1 MFTGIVEEMGW
12 VHRIEER
19 GHPREEPGG
28 PGRRFWI
35 AARDVLADTR
45 VSSSIAV
52 SGVCLT
58 VVGVEGGRFSVE
70 AVPETL
76 SRTTLGGLRVGDPV
90 NLERPLTL
98 EQRLG
103 GHLVQGHVD
112 GVGEVL
118 SVVPEGDGQRVTIAI
133 PPPLRRF
140 VAEKGSLAVDG
151 VSLTV
156 ARAESDRCEV
166 ALIPYT
172 LQVTTS
178 GAYARGTRVNLE
190 VDLLARYL
198 ARLVDE
204 TGASGERP

>member
-19 GHPREEPGG
+19 KA
-28 PGRRFWI
+28 GRRFWF
-35 AARDVLADTR
+35 AAQEVLADAKIG
-45 VSSSIAV
+45 SSIAV

-58 VVGVEGGRFSVE
+58 VVAVEPGRFSVE

-76 SRTTLGGLRVGDPV
+76 SRTTLGDLRVGDPV

-112 GVGEVL
+112 GVGEVMA
-118 SVVPEGDGQRVTIAI
+118 VVPEGDGVRVTIAI

-156 ARAESDRCEV
+156 ARAEDDRCDV
-166 ALIPYT
+166 ALIPHT
-172 LQVTTS
+172 LKVTTS
-178 GAYARGTRVNLE
+178 GGYASGTRVNLE

-198 ARLVDE
+198 ARLLDE
-204 TGASGERP
+204 TRNAGGES

>member
-1 MFTGIVEEMGW
+1 MFTGIVEEMGR
-12 VHRIEER
+12 VLRIEER
-19 GHPREEPGG
+19 PGHPREAQA
-28 PGRRFWI
+28 GRRFCF
-35 AARDVLADTR
+35 AGRLVLADAE
-45 VSSSIAV
+45 VGSSIAV

-58 VVGVEGGRFSVE
+58 VVALEPGSFSVD

-76 SRTTLGGLRVGDPV
+76 SRTILGDLRVGDPV

-112 GVGEVL
+112 GVGQVIAVL
-118 SVVPEGDGQRVTIAI
+118 PEGDGVRVTIAI
-133 PPPLRRF
+133 PPPLRRY

-156 ARAESDRCEV
+156 ADAQGDRCDV
-166 ALIPYT
+166 ALIPHT
-172 LQVTTS
+172 LEVTTS
-178 GAYARGTRVNLE
+178 GGYVSGTRVNLE

-198 ARLVDE
+198 ARLFDE
-204 TGASGERP
+204 SRSGGGGA

>member
-19 GHPREEPGG
+19 PGNAREARA
-28 PGRRFWI
+28 GRRFWF
-35 AARDVLADTR
+35 AAEKVLADAEIG
-45 VSSSIAV
+45 SSIAV

-58 VVGVEGGRFSVE
+58 VVAVEPGRFSVE

-76 SRTTLGGLRVGDPV
+76 DRTILGDLRVGDPV

-112 GVGEVL
+112 GVGEVMA
-118 SVVPEGDGQRVTIAI
+118 VVPEGDGVRVTIAI

-151 VSLTV
+151 VSLTI
-156 ARAESDRCEV
+156 ARAEDDRCDV
-166 ALIPYT
+166 ALIPHT
-172 LQVTTS
+172 LKVTTS
-178 GAYARGTRVNLE
+178 GAYAGGTRVNLE

-198 ARLVDE
+198 ARLLDE
-204 TGASGERP
+204 SRSPGGAS

>member
-1 MFTGIVEEMGW
+1 MFTGIVEEMGR

-19 GHPREEPGG
+19 PGG
-28 PGRRFWI
+28 PSEARPGRRFWFE
-35 AARDVLADTR
+35 ARGVLADAEIGA
-45 VSSSIAV
+45 SIAV

-58 VVGVEGGRFSVE
+58 VVALDPGRFSVD

-76 SRTTLGGLRVGDPV
+76 SRTTLGGLRVGDVV

-118 SVVPEGDGQRVTIAI
+118 AVRPEGDGVRVTLAV
-133 PPPLRRF
+133 PPPLRRY

-156 ARAESDRCEV
+156 AAAGGDRCEV
-166 ALIPYT
+166 ALIPHT

-178 GAYARGTRVNLE
+178 GGYASGTRVNLE

-198 ARLVDE
+198 ARLFDE
-204 TGASGERP
+204 SRSGGGER

>member
-1 MFTGIVEEMGW
+1 MFTGLVEEMGR
-12 VHRIEER
+12 VERIEER
-19 GHPREEPGG
+19 PGG
-28 PGRRFWI
+28 RRLWI
-35 AARDVLADTR
+35 AAGRAREGTR
-45 VSSSIAV
+45 AGDSLAV

-58 VVGVEGGRFSVE
+58 VVALEPGRFGVE

-76 SRTTLGGLRVGDPV
+76 SRTTLGGLRPGDPV
-90 NLERPLTL
+90 NLERALTL

-118 SVVPEGDGQRVTIAI
+118 AVVPEGDGTRVTIAV
-133 PPPLRRF
+133 PAPLRRY

-156 ARAESDRCEV
+156 ARVAAERCEV
-166 ALIPYT
+166 ALIPHT
-172 LQVTTS
+172 LEVTTS
-178 GAYARGTRVNLE
+178 GAYRPGARVNLE

-198 ARLVDE
+198 ARLLE
-204 TGASGERP
+204 EGAVPGGQS

>member
-1 MFTGIVEEMGW
+1 MFTGIVEEMGS
-12 VHRIEER
+12 VRRIEER
-19 GHPREEPGG
+19 PGHPREARV
-28 PGRRFWI
+28 GRRFCF
-35 AARDVLADTR
+35 AAEQVLADAE
-45 VSSSIAV
+45 VGSSIAV

-58 VVGVEGGRFSVE
+58 VVALEPGCFSVD

-76 SRTTLGGLRVGDPV
+76 SRTILGGLREGDAV

-118 SVVPEGDGQRVTIAI
+118 AVVPEGDGVRVTIAI
-133 PPPLRRF
+133 PPPLRRY

-156 ARAESDRCEV
+156 ASAEADRCDV
-166 ALIPYT
+166 ALIPHT

-178 GAYARGTRVNLE
+178 GGYAPGTRVNLE

-198 ARLVDE
+198 ARLFDE
-204 TGASGERP
+204 SRSGGGGS

>member
-1 MFTGIVEEMGW
+1 MFTGIVEEMGS
-12 VHRIEER
+12 VLRIEER
-19 GHPREEPGG
+19 PGQPREAQA
-28 PGRRFWI
+28 GRRFCF
-35 AARDVLADTR
+35 AAQKVLADAE
-45 VSSSIAV
+45 VGSSIAV

-58 VVGVEGGRFSVE
+58 VVALEPDSFSVD

-76 SRTTLGGLRVGDPV
+76 SRTILGDLRVGDAV

-118 SVVPEGDGQRVTIAI
+118 AVLPEGDGVRVTIAI
-133 PPPLRRF
+133 PPPLRRY

-156 ARAESDRCEV
+156 AGAADDRCDV
-166 ALIPYT
+166 ALIPHT
-172 LQVTTS
+172 LEVTTS
-178 GAYARGTRVNLE
+178 GGYASGTRVNLE

-198 ARLVDE
+198 ARLFDE
-204 TGASGERP
+204 SRTGGGGS

>member
-19 GHPREEPGG
+19 QA
-28 PGRRFWI
+28 GRRFWF
-35 AARDVLADTR
+35 AAQKVLADAEIG
-45 VSSSIAV
+45 SSIAV

-58 VVGVEGGRFSVE
+58 VVAVEPGRFSVE

-76 SRTTLGGLRVGDPV
+76 DRTILGDLRVGDPV

-112 GVGEVL
+112 GVGEVMA
-118 SVVPEGDGQRVTIAI
+118 VVPEGDGVRVTIAI

-151 VSLTV
+151 VSLTI
-156 ARAESDRCEV
+156 ARAEDDRCDV
-166 ALIPYT
+166 ALIPHT
-172 LQVTTS
+172 LRVTTS
-178 GAYARGTRVNLE
+178 GGYAGGTRVNLE
-190 VDLLARYL
+190 VDLLARYV
-198 ARLVDE
+198 ARLFDE
-204 TGASGERP
+204 SRTAGGAP

>member
-1 MFTGIVEEMGW
+1 MFTGIVEEMGR
-12 VHRIEER
+12 VRRIEER
-19 GHPREEPGG
+19 QA
-28 PGRRFWI
+28 GRRFWFT
-35 AARDVLADTR
+35 AERVLADAE
-45 VSSSIAV
+45 VGSSIAV

-58 VVGVEGGRFSVE
+58 VVALEPGRFSVD

-76 SRTTLGGLRVGDPV
+76 SRTILGDLCVGDAV

-118 SVVPEGDGQRVTIAI
+118 WVVPEGDGVRVTIAI
-133 PPPLRRF
+133 PAPLRRF

-151 VSLTV
+151 VSLTI
-156 ARAESDRCEV
+156 ARAEDDRCEV
-166 ALIPYT
+166 ALIPHT
-172 LQVTTS
+172 LEVTTC
-178 GAYARGTRVNLE
+178 GGYAGGTRVNLE

-198 ARLVDE
+198 ARLFDE
-204 TGASGERP
+204 SRSGGGGS